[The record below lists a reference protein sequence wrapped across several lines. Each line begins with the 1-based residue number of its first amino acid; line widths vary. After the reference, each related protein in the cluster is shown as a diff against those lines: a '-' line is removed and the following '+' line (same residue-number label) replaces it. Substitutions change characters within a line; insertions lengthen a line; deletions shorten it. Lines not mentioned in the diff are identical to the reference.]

1 MRNSNLAQIQKPLN
15 STARSKA
22 YEQLITQN
30 PGSAEDKGATGD
42 YGQHEFIKAPDELLA
57 ELYVRKNTEWAFNEL
72 VNRYSCKI
80 YNLAYKYTK
89 DESNANDV
97 LQEVFL
103 TLFQKLDTFRGESKF
118 STWVFGIT
126 RNTSLMYLKKHGKH
140 LKTMSLTRESGT
152 EDGASSDFVVEDWR
166 FIPDTVMM
174 QEEKRYKVDEALS
187 TISEIYST
195 VLRLRDLEG
204 RTNIEIGEILGI
216 SLPAVKSRV
225 RRARMQLR
233 DSLEQYSQEELY

>member
-15 STARSKA
+15 STAHSQA
-22 YEQLITQN
+22 YEQLNTQN
-30 PGSAEDKGATGD
+30 SKSVGDKEAAGKHDEHG
-42 YGQHEFIKAPDELLA
+42 FIKAPDELLA
-57 ELYVRKNTEWAFNEL
+57 ELYVSKNAEWAFNEL

-103 TLFQKLDTFRGESKF
+103 ALFQKLDTFRGESKF
-118 STWVFGIT
+118 STWVYGIT
-126 RNTSLMYLKKHGKH
+126 RNTSLMYLKKYKKH
-140 LKTMSLTRESGT
+140 LNTLSLTRESST
-152 EDGASSDFVVEDWR
+152 EDDASSDFVVEDWR
-166 FIPDTVMM
+166 FIPDTIMM
-174 QEEKRYKVDEALS
+174 QEEKRYKVDEAMS
-187 TISEIYST
+187 TISEIFST

-204 RTNIEIGEILGI
+204 RTNVEIGKILGI

-225 RRARMQLR
+225 RRARTQLR
-233 DSLEQYSQEELY
+233 ESLAQHDSEELY